1 MLKAVDDVDEGDRSL
16 KKKKKETSKNNCFKK
31 CSSRGNVG
39 MCGTGVEKRDR
50 FIPLIGKGKK
60 DVERYFL
67 R

>member
-1 MLKAVDDVDEGDRSL
+1 MLA
-16 KKKKKETSKNNCFKK
+16 CAAH
-31 CSSRGNVG
+31 
-39 MCGTGVEKRDR
+39 GVEKRDR

>member
-39 MCGTGVEKRDR
+39 MCGTRGRE
-50 FIPLIGKGKK
+50 
-60 DVERYFL
+60 ER
-67 R
+67 